1 MVMSRLLT
9 IEEAAQF
16 LNVSKTSLRRWT
28 KLGTLPCVRVGA
40 RRERRFLQDDL
51 ECLLNRDPLPPSR
64 QPTTTVGGSSDPI
77 AVLDEAATRGV
88 PRHVS
93 LHHHDRDEL
102 WRLFLPYVLHHL
114 ERGAPMLYIH
124 EEEEGARADVV
135 KRLRDEGFDADELA
149 SRGLLRL
156 LVPTAAYLRTGS
168 FSATRMI
175 DFMESA
181 ILDLRALGH
190 SAILVS
196 GEMTWYLSGAEGV
209 EEMIPYEAALNELL
223 RRYPDVTIV
232 CHYDMTRLPGSV
244 NLNAICAHT
253 HVQLPDRIVAG
264 FYRN

>member
-1 MVMSRLLT
+1 MVTRRLLT

-28 KLGTLPCVRVGA
+28 KLGTLACVRVGA

-51 ECLLNRDPLPPSR
+51 ERLLNPDALPLPR

-77 AVLDEAATRGV
+77 AVLDEAASRGV
-88 PRHVS
+88 QRHVS
-93 LHHHDRDEL
+93 LHHHNRDEL
-102 WRLFLPYVLHHL
+102 WRLFRPYVLEHL

-124 EEEEGARADVV
+124 EEGARADVAA
-135 KRLRDEGFDADELA
+135 RLHAEGFDADELA
-149 SRGLLRL
+149 ARGLLRL

-175 DFMESA
+175 DFVESA

-232 CHYDMTRLPGSV
+232 CHYDMARLPGSV
-244 NLNAICAHT
+244 NLGAICAHT
-253 HVQLPDRIVAG
+253 HVQLPDRLVAG
-264 FYRN
+264 FYRD